1 MQDPQTS
8 LDFNRTVRYWG
19 WIRSC
24 KCRVYSS
31 TQKQLILSLKFWKVT
46 RVFVGFQLSVAVIMF
61 FLLACSS
68 NKSVQ
73 SMRILND
80 IMDTNCSE
88 TKSYS
93 KTDVKHEDLVTSFS
107 NFKETLEKFK
117 KTLQKIYLD
126 IGIKSQ

>member
-1 MQDPQTS
+1 MDHVNAK
-8 LDFNRTVRYWG
+8 FIV
-19 WIRSC
+19 
-24 KCRVYSS
+24 
-31 TQKQLILSLKFWKVT
+31 QLKNNWFYPSKYIVLLLKKKKVT
-46 RVFVGFQLSVAVIMF
+46 RVFVGFQVSIAVIMF

-117 KTLQKIYLD
+117 KTLQKNYLD
-126 IGIKSQ
+126 IAIKSQ